1 MRSIILL
8 GAALFSCVLSGC
20 ATRSVPEPPPSTA
33 VMGIPVGTP
42 NCSST
47 SDNGSCVIDIQVTDK
62 GLSDCEITL
71 VNANDDLIPIRPGSG
86 NAFIYWRIVGSN
98 PGYAFDEDDGIV
110 FINNFRPRGFKSGR
124 RDAQDSKVYR
134 WTNLN
139 RSRKIYAYVINV
151 NNGSGGRDCFLDPWI
166 RNR

>member
-1 MRSIILL
+1 MKSTSLFGMTLL
-8 GAALFSCVLSGC
+8 GLALFGC
-20 ATRSVPEPPPSTA
+20 ATHSVTETPPGMG

-47 SDNGSCVIDIQVTDK
+47 SENGSCVIDIQVTDK

-71 VNANDDLIPIRPGSG
+71 VNANDDLIPIRPGTG
-86 NAFIYWRIVGSN
+86 MAFIYWRIVGSN

-110 FINNFRPRGFKSGR
+110 FINNFRPRGFKNGR
-124 RDAQDSKVYR
+124 RDVQDPKIYR
-134 WTNLN
+134 WTNVN
-139 RSRKIYAYVINV
+139 RNRKIYAYVINV
-151 NNGSGGRDCFLDPWI
+151 NNGSGGRECFLDPWI